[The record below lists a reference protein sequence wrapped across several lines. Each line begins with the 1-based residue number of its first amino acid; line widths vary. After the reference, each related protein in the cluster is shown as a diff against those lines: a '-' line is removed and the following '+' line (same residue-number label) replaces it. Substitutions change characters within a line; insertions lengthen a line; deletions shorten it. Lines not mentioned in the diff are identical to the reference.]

1 MGYVDKFDTTCYT
14 FIVKIMKRSRS
25 SRGSVCSHNGSP
37 KAVKKEVPLHRR
49 RNRGALRLPTG
60 RDGNHTWE
68 FHDIQYNFNDND
80 DDIIDDNNALE
91 ASSHLYDNI
100 NLNFSD
106 NVPYISPNADI
117 NNCINNNY
125 NNLNNPVENVNH
137 CNKPLQ
143 KTEAK
148 KDTREEG
155 IIYSEFVNCQK
166 YSADVNNIV
175 NFQSVVMKI
184 GTIARDN
191 FIVKNQIIDHSNTE
205 NEVNQHNKV
214 ELYKMDLNY
223 LCN

>member
-1 MGYVDKFDTTCYT
+1 
-14 FIVKIMKRSRS
+14 MKRSRS

-49 RNRGALRLPTG
+49 RNRGALRRPTG

-68 FHDIQYNFNDND
+68 FHDIQYNFNDD
-80 DDIIDDNNALE
+80 DNDIIDDNNALE

-106 NVPYISPNADI
+106 NAPYISPNADI
-117 NNCINNNY
+117 NNCINNN
-125 NNLNNPVENVNH
+125 ND
-137 CNKPLQ
+137 LQ
-143 KTEAK
+143 KTEENK
-148 KDTREEG
+148 TGEEG

-175 NFQSVVMKI
+175 NFQSVVMKM
-184 GTIARDN
+184 GNIARDN
-191 FIVKNQIIDHSNTE
+191 LMSSSIVKHQIIDHSNE
-205 NEVNQHNKV
+205 AIRYNKV

-223 LCN
+223 LCNH